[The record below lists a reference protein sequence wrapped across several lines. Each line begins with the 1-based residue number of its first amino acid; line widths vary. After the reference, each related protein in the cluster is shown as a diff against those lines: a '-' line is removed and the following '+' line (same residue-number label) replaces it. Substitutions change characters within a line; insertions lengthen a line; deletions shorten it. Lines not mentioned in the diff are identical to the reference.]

1 MAVTSAL
8 CARRPVAAAVLSAA
22 LALLLG
28 ACGGGSGS
36 DGPRQPP
43 ANQPPTASFTLSVAD
58 GFAPLTV
65 TVDASQSRDPDGT
78 VSSYQWRFGDDATA
92 TGPSASHTFRDTGT
106 FSVHLEVSDDEGH
119 SATAVR
125 SVRVRGATVSG
136 TIHIAGG
143 SAVDSDV
150 NDRLTSP
157 LGNNTFATA
166 QAIAAPLRLGGFV
179 NVPDSGADGGNF
191 TRTGDRDD
199 FYFVTLSGDEQ
210 ILLSIGDPSADLDL
224 ELYSDTSPPE
234 LLDASVSGDAT
245 EDLTAP
251 GPGSYFVRVLAV
263 AGASNYVLGIE
274 PRDLSEAAL
283 LRPARAAKR
292 LSDPFVAGELLMA
305 DVAAGAGPRRSA
317 DFRRFGLSARHGG
330 LHLRPLGR
338 GPATG
343 DSLRHGRLL
352 DLADV
357 QPAAGAVMSPRQRQR
372 YRTLE
377 AVRRLHRDAP
387 AAAAEVNVLRQPM
400 RQPDDEFYPMQW
412 HYGAIDLEPA
422 WDLTTGA
429 EPGNPEVV
437 VAVVDTGVL
446 LSHPDLAGRLLR
458 DGAGAVVGFDFIQ
471 DSARANDG
479 DGIDGN
485 PDDPGDDAGGHG
497 RGSFHGTHVAGTVAA
512 DSDNG
517 IGVAGVS
524 WGARIMPMRALGID
538 GGTTFDVMQA
548 VRYAAGLPNVS
559 GTVPPVRADIINLS
573 LGSDFYSEA
582 EQRTLNEV
590 RAEGVFLVASAGN
603 EATRVP
609 NYPAAYDGVVSVSA
623 TTRAGT
629 RAGYSNFGPFVDVA
643 APGGDGADPVLSTLG
658 EGGDG
663 DIEFG
668 AGFLAGTSMAA
679 PHVAGVIALMK
690 AVNPALTP
698 AQFDALL
705 QSQALTDDA
714 GPAGRDDHF
723 GWGLVNASKAVQAA
737 IGSAGG
743 ALGAVLSVSTGT
755 LNYQSFTRE
764 LDFSVSNLGS
774 APVSVHIEVDAPWL
788 TVAAVDVDADGLG
801 VYRATVDRAGLSDGP
816 HQTEIRVEP
825 DDPSVSARRITA
837 ALMVSRADVDADAG
851 QHYVILVNPD
861 DSNSLAAEIVNAVDG
876 AYTFTLHD
884 VPPGDYRL
892 FAGTDLDN
900 DDFICDGGEACGAY
914 PDLSSPAVMRV
925 DGRERPELTGQSFS
939 SEFRTTATTTADAA
953 PSGTAPGATPAADP
967 SRGGG
972 LAIPGKP
979 APAGGPGTA
988 GFSSGARP

>member
-8 CARRPVAAAVLSAA
+8 RARRPLGAAVLSAVV
-22 LALLLG
+22 ALLLG

-43 ANQPPTASFTLSVAD
+43 TNQPPTASFTLSVDD

-65 TVDASQSRDPDGT
+65 SVDAGQSRDPDGT
-78 VSSYQWRFGDDATA
+78 ISSYQWRFHDDAAA
-92 TGPSASHTFRDTGT
+92 TGPSASHTYQDTGT
-106 FSVHLEVSDDEGH
+106 FSVRLEVTDDEGH

-136 TIHIAGG
+136 TIRIAAG

-150 NDRLTSP
+150 NDRLTNP
-157 LGNNTFATA
+157 VGNNTFATA
-166 QAIAAPLRLGGFV
+166 QAVAAPLRLGGFV
-179 NVPDSGADGGNF
+179 NIPGSGADDGNF
-191 TRTGDRDD
+191 TRNGDSDD

-210 ILLSIGDPSADLDL
+210 ILLSLGDPSADLDL
-224 ELYSDTSPPE
+224 ELYSDSSPPE
-234 LLDASVSGDAT
+234 LLDASVSGDAS

-274 PRDLSEAAL
+274 PRDLSEASL
-283 LRPARAAKR
+283 LRPVRSAKR
-292 LSDPFVAGELLMA
+292 LTDPFVTGELLMT
-305 DVAAGAGPRRSA
+305 DVPAGNGARRSA
-317 DFRRFGLSARHGG
+317 DFGRFGLSARDGR
-330 LHLRPLGR
+330 LHLRPLSGSLS
-338 GPATG
+338 ATG
-343 DSLRHGRLL
+343 PGRPRRLL

-357 QPAAGAVMSPRQRQR
+357 RAAPGAVLSPQQRQR
-372 YRTLE
+372 YRTLK
-377 AVRRLHRDAP
+377 AVRQLHRDAP
-387 AAAAEVNVLRQPM
+387 DAGAEVNVLRQPM

-412 HYGAIDLEPA
+412 HYGAIDLEQA

-458 DGAGAVVGFDFIQ
+458 DGDGAVVGFDFIQ

-485 PDDPGDDAGGHG
+485 PDDPGDDAGGRG

-517 IGVAGVS
+517 TGVAGVS

-548 VRYAAGLPNVS
+548 VRFAAGLPNVS

-603 EATRVP
+603 EAARVP
-609 NYPAAYDGVVSVSA
+609 NYPAAYDGVISVSA
-623 TTRAGT
+623 TTRAGAL
-629 RAGYSNFGPFVDVA
+629 AGYSNFGPFVDVA

-663 DIEFG
+663 DVEFG

-679 PHVAGVIALMK
+679 PHVSGVIALMK
-690 AVNPALTP
+690 ALNPALTP

-705 QSQALTDDA
+705 QSDALTDDA

-723 GWGLVNASKAVQAA
+723 GWGVINANKAVQAA
-737 IGSAGG
+737 IGSAG

-774 APVSVHIEVDAPWL
+774 APVAVHIEFEAPWL

-801 VYRATVDRAGLSDGP
+801 VYRATVDRTGLSDGL
-816 HQTEIRVEP
+816 HQTGIRVEP

-837 ALMVSRADVDADAG
+837 ALMVTRTDVDADAG
-851 QHYVILVNPD
+851 QHYVILVSPD
-861 DSNSLAAEIVNAVDG
+861 DSNALVAEIVNAVDG
-876 AYTFTLHD
+876 EYAFTLSD

-914 PDLSSPAVMRV
+914 PDLSSPELVRV
-925 DGRERPELTGQSFS
+925 DGRELPELTGQSFS
-939 SEFRTTATTTADAA
+939 SEFRTTATTTAGAGQSGPA
-953 PSGTAPGATPAADP
+953 PVATADP
-967 SRGGG
+967 SRRGG

-979 APAGGPGTA
+979 EPAGGSGAA
-988 GFSSGARP
+988 GFTSGARP